1 MLICLWHN
9 RATVPSRSIFVAL
22 VALAASLTLSAA
34 PQTPSPF
41 NEQLLRAFQYRNT
54 GPFRMQA
61 RIAAIAVPDAPAK
74 DHLNTFYVAP
84 WIGGVFKTTNN
95 GNTFE
100 PVFDQQNDL
109 SIGAI
114 AIAHSNSNIVWVGTG
129 DAYTSRSSYAGDGI
143 YKSSDAGKTWKNM
156 GLVDSHHIAKITI
169 DPTNP
174 DIVYVATMGR
184 LYSTNDERGIYKTT
198 NGGATWER
206 VLFVSDRVGV
216 IDLVMHPT
224 NSSILYAATYQK
236 DRMPWQIV
244 NGGPGSGIYKSVDAG
259 KTWAKLGGGL
269 PTGKIGRIGLTQYLR
284 NPEILYAVIE
294 NSNTRP
300 GAEPGPN
307 GRVNVFGGEVY
318 KTVNGGQVWTK
329 QNADDYNVSPKGPYY
344 FSQIFVDPNN
354 EQNLFVT
361 QDGFRHSLDG
371 GKTWNAFS
379 VFPRMFGD
387 VRTLW
392 IDPENSDR
400 MIQGSDGGIAISY
413 DGGRNSD
420 ALSNMPLG
428 SVYML
433 GYDMEEPYNIY
444 AGLQDHEHWKGP
456 SNGPMGHVT
465 EQDWLAVGAG
475 DGIYTSV
482 DQNDSRWLYT
492 TREYGTHVR
501 FDQKLGYP
509 TPIRPMPTS
518 GTAPYRFLWEP
529 PIIVSPTQ
537 SNVLYAGAQMLL
549 RSTDRGD
556 HWTEI
561 SPDLSTH
568 PADKILPESEGGV
581 PGGIPWFAISW
592 VGESTLAKGLI
603 WAGTA
608 DGQVHVTRDDG
619 KTWTNVTSKIDA
631 LGGRPNAYVS
641 RVKPSAHVAGR
652 AYVSRSGYK
661 FDDFKPY
668 LYVTDDFGA
677 TWRSITANLP
687 NQPINVITE
696 DPKNPNLLFVGNDT
710 GVFVSID
717 RGARW
722 VKMNNTIPN
731 IPIRD
736 ILVHPRQRDLIVG
749 SYGRG
754 IFVTNIAAL
763 EEVTEPVL
771 GEDVHLFATQPTVQR
786 VIWSYGANDYLFGQH
801 QLQTPNE
808 TAGMVIRYYL
818 KTAVP
823 GGATVT
829 VTNAAGQ
836 EVARVNG
843 GSAAGINQAVWS
855 TRLGGGRGARGGGG
869 PSTGSGRGGTAAP
882 APVSANPIDQWA
894 PLGNYTIS
902 LTVGGKT
909 LTQTATI
916 AKTQGWSMGI
926 QPQVI
931 R

>member
-1 MLICLWHN
+1 MSLRHIFIGFAA
-9 RATVPSRSIFVAL
+9 ATAG
-22 VALAASLTLSAA
+22 LTLYAA

-41 NEQLLRAFQYRNT
+41 NEQLLKAFQYRNT

-74 DHLNTFYVAP
+74 DHLNTYYVAP

-95 GNTFE
+95 GTTFE
-100 PVFDQQNDL
+100 PVSDQQDNL

-114 AIAHSNSNIVWVGTG
+114 AIAHSNSNIVWVGSG

-143 YKSSDAGKTWKNM
+143 YKSTDAGRTWKNM
-156 GLVDSHHIAKITI
+156 GLADTHHIAKIAI
-169 DPTNP
+169 DPSNP
-174 DIVYVATMGR
+174 DIVYAATMGH
-184 LYSTNDERGIYKTT
+184 LYSTNSERGVYKTT
-198 NGGATWER
+198 NGGVTWEKI
-206 VLFVSDRVGV
+206 LFVNDRVGV

-224 NSSILYAATYQK
+224 NPSILYAATYEK

-244 NGGPGSGIYKSVDAG
+244 NGGPESGIYKSIDAG
-259 KTWAKLGGGL
+259 KTWTKLGGGL

-294 NSNTRP
+294 NSNARTTPLSDGRGGLVP
-300 GAEPGPN
+300 APTG
-307 GRVNVFGGEVY
+307 GRVNVIGGEVY
-318 KTVNGGQVWTK
+318 RTANGGQTWTK
-329 QNADDYNVSPKGPYY
+329 QSADDYNVSPKGPYY

-361 QDGFRHSLDG
+361 QDGFRHSLDE
-371 GKTWNAFS
+371 GKTWTAFP

-400 MIQGSDGGIAISY
+400 MIQGSDGGIAVSY
-413 DGGRNSD
+413 DGGRSSD

-433 GYDMEEPYNIY
+433 GVDMEEPYNIY
-444 AGLQDHEHWKGP
+444 AGLQDHEHWRGP

-482 DQNDSRWLYT
+482 DPTDSRWLYT

-509 TPIRPMPTS
+509 TPIKPVPAS
-518 GTAPYRFLWEP
+518 GSAPYRFLWEP
-529 PIIVSPTQ
+529 PIVISPHQ
-537 SNVLYAGAQMLL
+537 SSTIYAGAQMLL

-568 PADKILPESEGGV
+568 PADKIFPESEGSV

-592 VGESTLAKGLI
+592 VGESAIVKGLI

-619 KTWTNVTSKIDA
+619 KAWTDVTPKIDA

-641 RVKPSAHVAGR
+641 RVKPSSHVAGR

-661 FDDFKPY
+661 FDDFTPY

-677 TWRSITANLP
+677 TWRSIAANLP
-687 NQPINVITE
+687 SQPINVITE
-696 DPKNPNLLFVGNDT
+696 DPVNPNLLFVGNDT

-717 RGARW
+717 RGAHW
-722 VKMNNTIPN
+722 VKMNNGIPN

-736 ILVHPRQRDLIVG
+736 ILVHPRQHDLILG

-763 EEVTEPVL
+763 EELNDEVL
-771 GEDVHLFATQPTVQR
+771 NEDVHLFKTPPTVQR

-808 TAGMVIRYYL
+808 PNGMVIRYYL
-818 KTAVP
+818 KTAIP
-823 GGATVT
+823 GGAAIA
-829 VTNAAGQ
+829 VTNASGQ
-836 EVARVNG
+836 EVARLQG
-843 GSAAGINQAVWS
+843 TSMSGINQVLWS
-855 TRLGGGRGARGGGG
+855 TRLSGGRGARGGGG
-869 PSTGSGRGGTAAP
+869 GSTAP
-882 APVSANPIDQWA
+882 APASNNPIDQWA
-894 PLGNYTIS
+894 PLGDYTVTV
-902 LTVGGKT
+902 TVGGKT

-916 AKTQGWSMGI
+916 AKTQGWTMGI
-926 QPQVI
+926 QPEII